1 MGIVVPFRR
10 RMKAGRSSEYAEKTG
25 PSPDLASGI
34 CFAASS
40 GSLSR
45 GAAWEEEWTRV
56 LEAALA
62 ARGSRPGES
71 ERRADRLAKFTRL
84 RQLVFFS
91 PEIQA
96 SALSTSQPSPGQA
109 DDPPPRWGDVFLRV
123 DDRYLFA
130 FTAYASSYVQQ
141 CRSLLGETIH
151 PSEEDVVLKGRHL
164 TAGDI
169 LRAAM
174 KWVNLYHP
182 SLKGKPL
189 SLEKEEVLQE
199 LMCVPET
206 EILVATSLS

>member
-1 MGIVVPFRR
+1 MGIVVPFRGR
-10 RMKAGRSSEYAEKTG
+10 TKARRSSGYAEKEG

-34 CFAASS
+34 CFSASS
-40 GSLSR
+40 GSPSR
-45 GAAWEEEWTRV
+45 GAAWEEEWIGV

-71 ERRADRLAKFTRL
+71 ERGRDRLAKFAGL

-96 SALSTSQPSPGQA
+96 DALPTSQPSPGQA
-109 DDPPPRWGDVFLRV
+109 TPCPRWGDVFLRV

-130 FTAYASSYVQQ
+130 FTVYASAYVQQ
-141 CRSLLGETIH
+141 CRRMLGERIN
-151 PSEEDVVLKGRHL
+151 PSDEDIVLQCRHL
-164 TAGDI
+164 TPRDI

-174 KWVNLYHP
+174 KWVNLYCP
-182 SLKGKPL
+182 PLKGKPI

-199 LMCVPET
+199 LMCVPGA
-206 EILVATSLS
+206 EILVATSVP